1 MKVNLTH
8 NESIITF
15 DDVSRHLELEDE
27 RLEAAKSS
35 SDVFMAESSQTR
47 ASGSRRYRR
56 LRPKK
61 NGSNPQNKLHH
72 VKNDQAKNPKK
83 RGKKDM
89 STVVCYNCEK
99 KG

>member
-1 MKVNLTH
+1 MRQHLREIGNLIRKLKVTGHILSDEQQIQTVIRSLPHSWEHMKVNLTH

-47 ASGSRRYRR
+47 ASGSRRSRR
-56 LRPKK
+56 
-61 NGSNPQNKLHH
+61 
-72 VKNDQAKNPKK
+72 
-83 RGKKDM
+83 
-89 STVVCYNCEK
+89 
-99 KG
+99 